1 MSGRIKA
8 HDFLS
13 AAFFAAVCVF
23 LYFLDLYPHNSDDAG
38 FKCSARV
45 LAVDNSRVEEIGILK
60 KGCQSLKVEILEG
73 DFKGEVFDA
82 RNILRAQMDFDK
94 MFKVGDIAWVSIL
107 KGSDPKIDAVN
118 AQDYYRKDLT
128 IVLFSVFALLLA
140 AFGGFVGFK
149 ALLSFAL
156 ACLVIWKLV
165 VPLCLMGYSAIWVS
179 LFAVFVLTGAVLF
192 LVAGFT
198 RKGVTAFTGAMAGVL
213 ASCLMASVFTKL
225 FSINGAV
232 MPFSQALLYSGYEHL
247 NLSELFIGGIFLSSS
262 GAVMDLSM
270 DVAAGMQEVYLRDKS
285 ISFKELVSAGFR
297 MGRSVVGTMSTTLL
311 LAYAGGYLTLMM
323 AFLAQGTSPEDF
335 INNPYVASECVKTI
349 VGSFG
354 LVLVAPLTAVAGG
367 FFIRKF

>member
-1 MSGRIKA
+1 MSRKIKA
-8 HDFLS
+8 HDFIS
-13 AAFFAAVCVF
+13 VIIFAGVCVF
-23 LYFLDLYPHNSDDAG
+23 LYFLDLYPSGEDG
-38 FKCSARV
+38 LGQKCSAKV
-45 LAVDNSRVEEIGILK
+45 VKVDNSSIDEIGILK
-60 KGCQSLKVEILEG
+60 KGYQSLKVEILG
-73 DFKGEVFDA
+73 GSFKGEIFEA
-82 RNILRAQMDFDK
+82 RNILRAQMDLDK
-94 MFKVGDIAWVSIL
+94 MFKEGDVVWVSIL
-107 KGSDPKIDAVN
+107 NGSDPKADVIN

-128 IVLFSVFALLLA
+128 IWLFLIFAVLLVI
-140 AFGGFVGFK
+140 FGGFVGFK
-149 ALLSFAL
+149 ALVSFLL
-156 ACLVIWKLV
+156 ACFVIWKLV

-179 LFAVFVLTGAVLF
+179 LFAVFILTGAILF

-198 RKGVTAFTGAMAGVL
+198 RKGLTAFVGAMAGIF
-213 ASCLMASVFTKL
+213 ASCVMASVFTKL

-232 MPFSQALLYSGYEHL
+232 MPFSQALLYSGFEHL

-270 DVAAGMQEVYLRDKS
+270 DVAAGMQEVYLRDKC

-323 AFLAQGTSPEDF
+323 AFLAQGTSPDDF

-354 LVLVAPLTAVAGG
+354 LVLVAPLTVLAGG
-367 FFIRKF
+367 FFIRKP

>member
-1 MSGRIKA
+1 MAGRVKVQ
-8 HDFLS
+8 DFIS
-13 AAFFAAVCVF
+13 AIVFAGICVF
-23 LYFLDLYPHNSDDAG
+23 LYFLDLHPKEADGAG
-38 FKCSARV
+38 QKCSAKV
-45 LAVDNSRVEEIGILK
+45 LDADNSSVEEIGILK
-60 KGCQSLKVEILEG
+60 KGFQSLKVEILCG
-73 DFKGEVFDA
+73 SFKGEIFEA
-82 RNILRAQMDFDK
+82 KNILRAQMDLDK
-94 MFKVGDIAWVSIL
+94 MFKRGDRVWVSIL
-107 KGSDPKIDAVN
+107 NGSDPKVDSIN

-128 IVLFSVFALLLA
+128 VVLFSVFALLLV
-140 AFGGFVGFK
+140 AFGGFVGLK
-149 ALLSFAL
+149 SLLSFVL
-156 ACLVIWKLV
+156 TCFVIWKLV
-165 VPLCLMGYSAIWVS
+165 VPLCLMGYSAVWVS
-179 LFAVFVLTGAVLF
+179 LFAVFVLTGAILF

-198 RKGVTAFTGAMAGVL
+198 RKGITAFTGAMAGVF

-270 DVAAGMQEVYLRDKS
+270 DVAAGMQEVYLRDKN
-285 ISFKELVSAGFR
+285 ISFRELVSAGLR

-323 AFLAQGTSPEDF
+323 AFLAQGTSPDDF

-354 LVLVAPLTAVAGG
+354 LVLVAPLTALAGG
-367 FFIRKF
+367 FLIRKF